1 MNTVFEW
8 HRIVKGA
15 MANGSVVVS
24 EPCLPHPVFRPGIHF
39 LEETGRHI
47 PNLIEWLL
55 HARWPGAG
63 GRNPHGHMAAD
74 RHPAGN
80 RACCAR
86 IRGFI
91 SYVWS
96 TPEA

>member
-1 MNTVFEW
+1 
-8 HRIVKGA
+8 

-24 EPCLPHPVFRPGIHF
+24 EPCLPHPVFRPNVHF
-39 LEETGRHI
+39 LEESGRHI

-55 HARWPGAG
+55 NTPDGQAKAEEVRL
-63 GRNPHGHMAAD
+63 AAM
-74 RHPAGN
+74 RTIETPAHN
-80 RACCAR
+80 RVRCTR

-91 SYVWS
+91 SHVWS